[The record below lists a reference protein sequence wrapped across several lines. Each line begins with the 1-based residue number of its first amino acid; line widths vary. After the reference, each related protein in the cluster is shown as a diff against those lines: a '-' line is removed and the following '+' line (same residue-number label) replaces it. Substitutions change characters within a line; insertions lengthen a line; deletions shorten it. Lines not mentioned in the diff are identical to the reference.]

1 MKTQK
6 KKLILYCKAFFLT
19 ESTFKFF
26 MLLLE
31 YS

>member
-6 KKLILYCKAFFLT
+6 KKSILYCKAFFLT

-26 MLLLE
+26 
-31 YS
+31 YVVIGV